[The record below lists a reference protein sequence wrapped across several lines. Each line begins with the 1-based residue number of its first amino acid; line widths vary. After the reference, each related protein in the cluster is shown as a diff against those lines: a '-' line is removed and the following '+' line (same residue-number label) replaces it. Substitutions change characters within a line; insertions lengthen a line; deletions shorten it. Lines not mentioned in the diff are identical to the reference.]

1 MEIGNLEGKTV
12 RITLVGH
19 EMLDRFI
26 RPKIESNLPT
36 FSLVALVES
45 VNDQLGLWIKIPEY
59 PVYDNVEGKKE
70 LHPALM
76 LIRYEYITSIVHFP
90 EVLEDESK
98 RQRIGFNAEDE
109 IV

>member
-12 RITLVGH
+12 RMTLVGH

-45 VNDQLGLWIKIPEY
+45 VDQLGLWIKISEY

-98 RQRIGFNAEDE
+98 CQRIGFTTEDE
-109 IV
+109 IA